1 MDDSQARA
9 ITAPHAMAAHAK
21 AQARRRLE
29 RDLDAADEAHRE
41 TVAARLAVS
50 RYAPEL
56 DADVSELQSLAELLA
71 AASRRAAVHL
81 STLAE
86 NNLSVPDRAPGADR
100 HDIADRI
107 EESLEGLLTPTA
119 AALLAAALQL
129 ELA

>member
-1 MDDSQARA
+1 MDSDQAHA
-9 ITAPHAMAAHAK
+9 ITAPHTAAAQAR

-41 TVAARLAVS
+41 TVSARLAVS
-50 RYAPEL
+50 RYSPEL

-71 AASRRAAVHL
+71 AAARRAAVHL
-81 STLAE
+81 ATLAE
-86 NNLSVPDRAPGADR
+86 NNLSVPDRAPAADR
-100 HDIADRI
+100 HDLADRL

-119 AALLAAALQL
+119 ATLLAAALQL